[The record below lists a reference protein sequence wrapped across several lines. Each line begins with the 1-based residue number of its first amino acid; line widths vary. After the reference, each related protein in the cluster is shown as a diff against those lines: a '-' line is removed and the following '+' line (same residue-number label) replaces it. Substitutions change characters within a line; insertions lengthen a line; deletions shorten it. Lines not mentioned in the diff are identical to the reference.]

1 MQALFNPQKYPRRHA
16 WRHAMAPWAPGHRN
30 ISTSSKPVEVSQEEE
45 KQIMTSKVT
54 SLLLRSSGPVR
65 PQFWATRYYSQRVSS
80 KTASCCSHFSGVS
93 GVGAP
98 NKLVVV
104 TPTQS
109 PLAQVVS
116 ISPFPQCGVNVRREF
131 HSSSSLLNAQ
141 RRRRR
146 GGASSAAP
154 VGGEDG
160 DEPHVTRPIPV
171 KDTAKFLAAS
181 RKELDRIEDAIEPMK
196 SCNDMFDVTR
206 STNDEGEKLTI
217 RLQGGDGTYT
227 VQIDERNFTMNL
239 TSPMSGAYTYVLC
252 SMSGDWLGM
261 DDAHS
266 FQGMMTRDLI
276 RQCNGVPRF

>member
-1 MQALFNPQKYPRRHA
+1 MSPFNPQKYPRRHA
-16 WRHAMAPWAPGHRN
+16 CRHAMG
-30 ISTSSKPVEVSQEEE
+30 IVTSSKPVEVSQEEE
-45 KQIMTSKVT
+45 KQIMTTKVT

-65 PQFWATRYYSQRVSS
+65 TRYYSQRVST
-80 KTASCCSHFSGVS
+80 KTASCCSHFFGVS

-104 TPTQS
+104 TPAQS
-109 PLAQVVS
+109 PLVQVVS
-116 ISPFPQCGVNVRREF
+116 ISPFPQCGVNMRREF

-154 VGGEDG
+154 IGGEDG

-171 KDTAKFLAAS
+171 KDATKFLAAS

-196 SCNDMFDVTR
+196 ACNDVFDVTR

-252 SMSGDWLGM
+252 SKSGDWLGM
-261 DDAHS
+261 DDAHVME
-266 FQGMMTRDLI
+266 GMITRDLI

>member
-1 MQALFNPQKYPRRHA
+1 
-16 WRHAMAPWAPGHRN
+16 
-30 ISTSSKPVEVSQEEE
+30 
-45 KQIMTSKVT
+45 MTTKVT

-65 PQFWATRYYSQRVSS
+65 PQFWATRYYSQRVST
-80 KTASCCSHFSGVS
+80 KTS

-109 PLAQVVS
+109 PLVQVVS

-146 GGASSAAP
+146 GGASSAA
-154 VGGEDG
+154 GGEDG

-196 SCNDMFDVTR
+196 SCNDVFDVTR

-261 DDAHS
+261 DDAHRME
-266 FQGMMTRDLI
+266 GMITRDLI

>member
-1 MQALFNPQKYPRRHA
+1 
-16 WRHAMAPWAPGHRN
+16 
-30 ISTSSKPVEVSQEEE
+30 
-45 KQIMTSKVT
+45 MTTKVT

-65 PQFWATRYYSQRVSS
+65 SQFRYSQRVSTE
-80 KTASCCSHFSGVS
+80 TASCCSHFFGVG

-98 NKLVVV
+98 NNLVVV
-104 TPTQS
+104 TPAQS
-109 PLAQVVS
+109 PLVQVVS
-116 ISPFPQCGVNVRREF
+116 NMRREF
-131 HSSSSLLNAQ
+131 HSSSLLNAQ

-160 DEPHVTRPIPV
+160 DEPHAARPIPV

-196 SCNDMFDVTR
+196 SCNDVFDVTR

-227 VQIDERNFTMNL
+227 IQIDERNFTMNL

-252 SMSGDWLGM
+252 SKSGDWLGM
-261 DDAHS
+261 DDAHVME
-266 FQGMMTRDLI
+266 GMLTRDLI